1 MERTFSWSESFP
13 ATTHTYTHVRTHSRP
28 VRSCTRSCGS
38 PLCCTWI
45 YLWLLL
51 LILEHI
57 FPFRPLSV
65 AVIVKVI
72 NDRYLH
78 VLRLHL
84 SRSARL
90 TSSSADSAY
99 RSGGQLKTAPRQEGG
114 TDSGEPSWGSPP
126 PPSAAVATPPPICLI
141 RCPCSNR
148 EGGVKQSLI
157 SWHMEPK
164 RCQCTKVEVEWLKVL
179 EAPTSYK
186 NNCCIPFA
194 ELPHSLPSAVMSL
207 SQITSRVCI
216 FICHFTS
223 CHFPLW
229 IIDVWLWGDCPA
241 DWNTHSP
248 LTVEKPLKMTWLEW
262 TVQSRLVPHGLGQ
275 WGRWESS
282 RLNSNL
288 LVVKSIAGQDQ
299 QTQHRSYKN
308 TVMWGTLV

>member
-1 MERTFSWSESFP
+1 MQACSGAKTTTRCMERTFSWSESFP
-13 ATTHTYTHVRTHSRP
+13 ATTHTYAHVRTHSRP

-114 TDSGEPSWGSPP
+114 GGPTPESQVEDLLLLLLLLLRL
-126 PPSAAVATPPPICLI
+126 PPSRYVWFAVPARTE
-141 RCPCSNR
+141 R
-148 EGGVKQSLI
+148 
-157 SWHMEPK
+157 
-164 RCQCTKVEVEWLKVL
+164 
-179 EAPTSYK
+179 
-186 NNCCIPFA
+186 A
-194 ELPHSLPSAVMSL
+194 ELNRVASADTWN
-207 SQITSRVCI
+207 QN
-216 FICHFTS
+216 
-223 CHFPLW
+223 
-229 IIDVWLWGDCPA
+229 DV
-241 DWNTHSP
+241 S
-248 LTVEKPLKMTWLEW
+248 VLKW
-262 TVQSRLVPHGLGQ
+262 
-275 WGRWESS
+275 
-282 RLNSNL
+282 RLNGS
-288 LVVKSIAGQDQ
+288 K
-299 QTQHRSYKN
+299 Y
-308 TVMWGTLV
+308 